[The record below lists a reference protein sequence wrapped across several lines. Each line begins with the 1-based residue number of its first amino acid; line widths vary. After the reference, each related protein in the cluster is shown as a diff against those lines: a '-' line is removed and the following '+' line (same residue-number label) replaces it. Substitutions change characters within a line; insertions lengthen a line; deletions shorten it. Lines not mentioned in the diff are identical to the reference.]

1 MKIKHIFI
9 LPALIVVA
17 LVGCNKPERDVTQ
30 EEVQPRQE
38 WTEGTFAFSSQFGAA
53 TKVGLNADNSLFWTA
68 GDKIAVYDY
77 KKSTTTKV
85 QQDGSAISGGEG
97 TTAAKFTPETHSAS
111 SDWYDGGDAASQA
124 YSFFAWY
131 PLNGSIPT
139 PDESPV
145 VTVGN
150 VNATQTQAAGIGSYI
165 ICWAESETT
174 KTVLESGTA
183 PTFSFAPKTALLKLT
198 IKNSADLP
206 TKITSL
212 RISAASGNIAGNAS
226 LNLATGVLSGG
237 ASNSITYTPSD
248 PIEIAAGAT
257 ASVPVLISV
266 LPGTP
271 GTLSV
276 SMSHA
281 GYIYTV
287 SDITLATIESGH
299 VYAKTAT
306 ITGIERGIAIT
317 NSNSENLLNS
327 AAMVDNTTPEYY
339 YYGTANCIVFP
350 STATSANINIAPYK
364 ASVSGTEANNKFLRK
379 AAAAGKNSDARKA
392 KVIWAEGELYFDEA
406 FKIVSGNTT
415 QLVLSKSAGTKGNA
429 LIGIYDGSDKLLWS
443 YHVWCPAD
451 SRVVPTE
458 DSNFTAYNLALGQIE
473 SEYDTYM
480 YYQWGRKDPLGRAR
494 PDFSGNQLLDVYGA
508 SLDCVGR
515 TSTGETVNNLDY
527 SRQHPNTF
535 ITEKD
540 NSGESTAHDWF
551 SMTDTRA
558 AQNDYLWKYDGAPT
572 IYDPCPVGYHIPSKD
587 DYLWGNTSGKT
598 PSFTITRNGL
608 VYVLGGYRGR
618 ANANVNY
625 VASSGYYWSS
635 QAVGGEPIRAYYL
648 YFNAETSLNPANN
661 DGRAYGF
668 GVRCVKN

>member
-1 MKIKHIFI
+1 MKTKYIFM
-9 LPALIVVA
+9 LPALILIVLA
-17 LVGCNKPERDVTQ
+17 GCNKPERDVTQ

-38 WTEGTFAFSSQFGAA
+38 LAEGTFAFSSQFGGA

-77 KKSTTTKV
+77 KKFTSFLV

-111 SDWYDGGDAASQA
+111 SDWYDGDDAASQA

-131 PLNGSIPT
+131 PLNGSIP
-139 PDESPV
+139 SPSSTMAV
-145 VTVGN
+145 YIDN
-150 VNATQTQAAGIGSYI
+150 VSATQAQATGIGSYI

-174 KTVLESGTA
+174 KTILESGTA
-183 PTFSFAPKTALLKLT
+183 PTFNFTPKTALLKLT
-198 IKNSADLP
+198 IKNSTDLP
-206 TKITSL
+206 TKISSL
-212 RISAASGNIAGNAS
+212 CITADSDYIAGGAR
-226 LNLATGVLSGG
+226 LELLTGFLSAYGG
-237 ASNSITYTPSD
+237 ARSTSITYMPSD

-266 LPGTP
+266 LPGSP

-287 SDITLATIESGH
+287 SDITLATIEPGH
-299 VYAKTAT
+299 VYAKTAN

-364 ASVSGTEANNKFLRK
+364 ASVSGTDSDNKFLRK
-379 AAAAGKNSDARKA
+379 ADYAEKNSDARKA

-451 SRVVPTE
+451 SRVVPT
-458 DSNFTAYNLALGQIE
+458 DDLRFTAYNLALGQIE

-480 YYQWGRKDPLGRAR
+480 YYQWGRKDPLGRAK
-494 PDFSGNQLLDVYGA
+494 PDFSSNQLLEVYGA
-508 SLDCVGR
+508 SFGY
-515 TSTGETVNNLDY
+515 TSGAYTGETVNNLNY
-527 SRQHPNTF
+527 SRLHPNTF
-535 ITEKD
+535 ISAD
-540 NSGESTAHDWF
+540 YLTALDWF

-558 AQNDYLWKYDGAPT
+558 AQNDCLWKYDGAPT
-572 IYDPCPVGYHIPSKD
+572 IYDPCPQGYHIPSKD
-587 DYLWGNTSGKT
+587 DYLWGSTSEKT
-598 PSFTITRNGL
+598 PSFTVTRNGL
-608 VYVLGGYRGR
+608 VYVLGGAR
-618 ANANVNY
+618 NNY
-625 VASSGYYWSS
+625 GTVDGVASGGGNYWSS
-635 QAVGGEPIRAYYL
+635 QAAEGEAYDFV
-648 YFNAETSLNPANN
+648 FNAETLLNPASCYY
-661 DGRAYGF
+661 RAGGF